1 MIYKRVYPLGVT
13 LGPHSDTSPKE
24 SVELPLQLLVLLITY
39 ILSRAIWLLIL
50 GYRSPVVKLT
60 LHY

>member
-50 GYRSPVVKLT
+50 GYRSPW
-60 LHY
+60 